1 MSEESKL
8 RELTSDELNNVAGGA
23 GTPGEP
29 NCHGQ
34 TVSALAK
41 QFGGT
46 SDAATAL
53 GFSSVSALQD
63 TTKTFCAC

>member
-8 RELTSDELNNVAGGA
+8 RELTSDELNYVAGG
-23 GTPGEP
+23 E